1 MESLAFIFYSILCS
15 SDPEIIKTIRDYVVV
30 GSGPFRMLSELT
42 LSVAGPDLAVI
53 SLSLYRLKYFIEVT
67 REEFLDYYSGISA
80 SVDLDSYFDLMVRT
94 AWKL

>member
-1 MESLAFIFYSILCS
+1 MESLAFYFRILYS
-15 SDPEIIKTIRDYVVV
+15 SDHQIIKTIRNYDVV
-30 GSGPFRMLSELT
+30 GSGPFRMFSELT
-42 LSVAGPDLAVI
+42 LSGALPLHRP
-53 SLSLYRLKYFIEVT
+53 LLLKYFMKVT